1 MVSLQLHDLG
11 AAYGGNQ
18 VLSGVSTPPLTG
30 GQLVAL
36 LGPNAAGK
44 STLFRRIFGLL
55 PGTGSI
61 QIDGA
66 DTPNPVAY
74 MPQDNGARPVL
85 SVYES
90 VLLARMQGRR
100 LKVFPEDHAEVER
113 VLEVLDI
120 GHLRS
125 RNVGDLSGGQR
136 QMIGAAQAL
145 VQNPRVLL
153 MDEPTS
159 ALDLSRQIDMLTL
172 LQRLAKEQGLLI
184 IVALH
189 DIGYALRFADTAM
202 VIDKGRMIACGSTE
216 DVVTAEMV
224 REVFEVEARIER
236 CSKGSP
242 QLIVERRAA
251 RSPDIQPVG
260 TRNNRTG
267 LKSFRLGS
275 GAGAP

>member
-1 MVSLQLHDLG
+1 MVSLQLQDLG

-18 VLSGVSTPPLTG
+18 VLSGISTPPLTG

-55 PGTGSI
+55 PGSGTVH
-61 QIDGA
+61 IDGT
-66 DTPNPVAY
+66 DSPNPIAY
-74 MPQDNGARPVL
+74 MPQDNGSRPVL
-85 SVYES
+85 SVYEAI
-90 VLLARMQGRR
+90 LLARMQGRR
-100 LKVFPEDHAEVER
+100 LKVLPEDHAEVER
-113 VLEVLDI
+113 VLDVLDI

-125 RNVGDLSGGQR
+125 RNAGDLSGGQR

-172 LQRLAKEQGLLI
+172 LQRLAKEQELLI

-189 DIGYALRFADTAM
+189 DIGYALRFADAAM
-202 VIDKGRMIACGSTE
+202 VIDKGRMIACGPTAE
-216 DVVTAEMV
+216 VVTAEMV
-224 REVFEVEARIER
+224 REVFEVEARIEP

-251 RSPDIQPVG
+251 QPSDLRPG
-260 TRNNRTG
+260 G
-267 LKSFRLGS
+267 ML
-275 GAGAP
+275 

>member
-11 AAYGGNQ
+11 ATYGGNR

-55 PGTGSI
+55 RGSGKI
-61 QIDGA
+61 TIDGA
-66 DTPNPVAY
+66 DTPNPIAY

-90 VLLARMQGRR
+90 ILLARMQGRR
-100 LKVFPEDHAEVER
+100 LKVLPEDHAEVER
-113 VLEVLDI
+113 VLNVLRI
-120 GHLRS
+120 GHLRG

-145 VQNPRVLL
+145 VQNPRILL

-184 IVALH
+184 IIALH
-189 DIGYALRFADTAM
+189 DIGYALRFTDTAM
-202 VIDKGRMIACGSTE
+202 VIDKGRMIACGATE
-216 DVVTAEMV
+216 EVVTTEMV
-224 REVFEVEARIER
+224 REVFEVESRIEP
-236 CSKGSP
+236 CSQGSP
-242 QLIVERRAA
+242 QLIVDRRATL
-251 RSPDIQPVG
+251 SPDIRSV
-260 TRNNRTG
+260 RT
-267 LKSFRLGS
+267 
-275 GAGAP
+275 A